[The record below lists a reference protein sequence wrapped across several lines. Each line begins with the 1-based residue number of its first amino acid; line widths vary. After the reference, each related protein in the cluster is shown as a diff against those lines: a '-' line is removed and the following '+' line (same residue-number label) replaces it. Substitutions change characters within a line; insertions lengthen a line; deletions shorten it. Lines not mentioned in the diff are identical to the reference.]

1 MRPRINALTFRLRP
15 GAAELKGL
23 KALKSLAG
31 LTALTALATLAVPAV
46 ASADT
51 PAGPPAAPVTQTIAN
66 QASASSQRNGHTDWV
81 LKYQFKQVS
90 PAATLNVTNNATA
103 TATRCR
109 RCAADGIAFQVVVT
123 SAQNLATLNATNQAS
138 AVSSNC
144 VRCSTFAGAYQIVYA
159 SNRKLAPW
167 QVQSLNA
174 VRFNLMVLR
183 FTDLKGTA
191 LQNRLDK
198 IADHVVAILNNGHSR
213 VTPVTPALTPALAPA
228 LAGTP
233 APAALTTN
241 NGPVINRSVKMT
253 NPGS

>member
-1 MRPRINALTFRLRP
+1 MKMRFKINVLTFRPRP
-15 GAAELKGL
+15 GVATRLTR
-23 KALKSLAG
+23 

-46 ASADT
+46 ASAAT
-51 PAGPPAAPVTQTIAN
+51 RAAPPAAPATQTVTN

-81 LKYQFKQVS
+81 LKYQFKQVPS
-90 PAATLNVTNNATA
+90 AATLNVTNNATA
-103 TATRCR
+103 TATQCR

-167 QVQSLNA
+167 QIQSLNA
-174 VRFNLMVLR
+174 VRYKLMILR
-183 FTDLKGTA
+183 FSSLKGTA
-191 LQNRLDK
+191 LQNKLDK
-198 IADHVVAILNNGHSR
+198 IADHVVAILNYGQR
-213 VTPVTPALTPALAPA
+213 PVTPVTPALTPALAPA
-228 LAGTP
+228 LATTP

-253 NPGS
+253 NQGS